1 MKWHESQID
10 IATCRECVS
19 RWKGL
24 VVDPLEVGEIPDPPA
39 KINILF
45 VGVAPTRREGKNKG
59 SHFYSCVGDNLR
71 RGLFRLLS
79 SHFEIALTDVSCEE
93 GNRVFHAHGFF
104 FIHAGKVRPV
114 AQDAPPEEP
123 LIYCANRH
131 LRDEIEIL
139 QPKAI
144 CFLGLNNLVTVTRS
158 LFGRQ
163 VSETPLRASI
173 DEWTGWVALAPQPV
187 RGSEKRTRL
196 VIEKL
201 WKLVM

>member
-1 MKWHESQID
+1 M
-10 IATCRECVS
+10 S

-24 VVDPLEVGEIPDPPA
+24 VVDPLEFGEIPDPPT

-45 VGVAPTRREGKNKG
+45 VGVAPTRREGRNKG
-59 SHFYSCVGDNLR
+59 RHFYSSVGDSLR

-79 SHFEIALTDVSCEE
+79 RHFEIALTDLSREE
-93 GNRVFHAHGFF
+93 GNRAFHAHGFF
-104 FIHAGKVRPV
+104 FVHAGKVRPV
-114 AQDAPPEEP
+114 AHDAPPVEP
-123 LIYCANRH
+123 LVYCANRH

-144 CFLGLNNLVTVTRS
+144 CFLGLNNLVSVTRS

-163 VSETPLRASI
+163 VSETPQRASI

-187 RGSEKRTRL
+187 RGNEKRAKL

-201 WKLVM
+201 RNLVM